1 MSFVLDSSAT
11 LGWIYV
17 DERTPAALELS
28 ERAVASEV
36 WVPSICH
43 LEIANSLQFSVIR
56 GRIDATFR
64 DLSLADLKRLKIQVD
79 NETHAFA
86 WTSTLS
92 FADRFRLTLHDACYL
107 ELAQRRALPLATLD
121 QDLRKAADV
130 LGLANPAARR

>member
-11 LGWIYV
+11 LGWLYV

-28 ERAVASEV
+28 DRTAASEV
-36 WVPSICH
+36 WVASIWH
-43 LEIANSLQFSVIR
+43 LEIANSLQFGVIR

-64 DLSLADLKRLKIQVD
+64 DLSLADLKRLKILVD

-92 FADRFRLTLHDACYL
+92 LADRFRLTLYDACYL
-107 ELAQRRALPLATLD
+107 ELAQRRGLPLATLD
-121 QDLRKAADV
+121 REMRAAGQA
-130 LGLANPAARR
+130 LGVELLGV